1 MHSIHSRVINRRYTR
16 RCCNRHEFFCILS
29 SIIELWTCCY
39 WAVLEMEERSFS
51 KPKLSHLTP
60 STYEVSSVITLGFFV
75 RNWYMMDE
83 LTTSSVSISTF
94 YCTWST
100 TIEHRSFPNFFPTFP
115 LSESYRDIVLCVI
128 DASRR
133 QRMVDFGPNNVLANV
148 LYNDRYYHYARKC
161 LHLVGFQC
169 LYRLASFWNRSL
181 DPSRRGRDK
190 SRVWKCNEERR
201 YYSWT
206 SAVERTSSLENLL
219 SREHSGVCLFLVY
232 SMCKWGASD

>member
-16 RCCNRHEFFCILS
+16 RCCNRHETLNVLLLSGAGDGREIILQTQAES
-29 SIIELWTCCY
+29 FDSLNIRSQFSNNTGLLRKELIYDGRTYHII
-39 WAVLEMEERSFS
+39 SFYF
-51 KPKLSHLTP
+51 HL
-60 STYEVSSVITLGFFV
+60 L
-75 RNWYMMDE
+75 
-83 LTTSSVSISTF
+83 L
-94 YCTWST
+94 
-100 TIEHRSFPNFFPTFP
+100 SFPNFFPTFP

-181 DPSRRGRDK
+181 DPSCRGRDK
-190 SRVWKCNEERR
+190 SRV
-201 YYSWT
+201 
-206 SAVERTSSLENLL
+206 
-219 SREHSGVCLFLVY
+219 
-232 SMCKWGASD
+232 